1 MKGERNM
8 KTTKPE
14 GIWVYT
20 KAAENYAKD
29 RGLEERKEGTPAMLA
44 GKPIGDTAPT
54 KWVTSGYVM

>member
-1 MKGERNM
+1 M

-29 RGLEERKEGTPAMLA
+29 KGLEERKEGTPAMLA